1 MLFMGFRNYSEAWN
15 HPWPGFVVTIVGIL
29 ANILLNWIF
38 IFGEWGAPAMGAGG
52 AGFATLLARILMVA
66 MIAYYVFASKRFV
79 FRWRIREFIFW
90 NVKYIKSIL
99 AIGLPIAFQ
108 GLFGLGFLFAT
119 TVMMGW
125 LGASYLA
132 AHQIALNYCGIIF
145 MIPLGLSFA
154 LSIRIGNAMG
164 SNNPEKAR
172 NVAYSGVA
180 LAAMIM
186 AFFALCTILT
196 RNYIPL
202 GFVDDMEV
210 IAITSQ
216 LLLIVAFFQII
227 DGMDITGLGSLKG
240 FADVRV
246 PAVIVVVTHWVFG
259 LAVAYLL
266 GFVWDYK
273 GAGVWLGLLTAAT
286 SCGTLICLR
295 LLKICK
301 LNLSVR

>member
-1 MLFMGFRNYSEAWN
+1 
-15 HPWPGFVVTIVGIL
+15 
-29 ANILLNWIF
+29 
-38 IFGEWGAPAMGAGG
+38 
-52 AGFATLLARILMVA
+52 
-66 MIAYYVFASKRFV
+66 
-79 FRWRIREFIFW
+79 
-90 NVKYIKSIL
+90 
-99 AIGLPIAFQ
+99 
-108 GLFGLGFLFAT
+108 
-119 TVMMGW
+119 
-125 LGASYLA
+125 
-132 AHQIALNYCGIIF
+132 
-145 MIPLGLSFA
+145 
-154 LSIRIGNAMG
+154 MG